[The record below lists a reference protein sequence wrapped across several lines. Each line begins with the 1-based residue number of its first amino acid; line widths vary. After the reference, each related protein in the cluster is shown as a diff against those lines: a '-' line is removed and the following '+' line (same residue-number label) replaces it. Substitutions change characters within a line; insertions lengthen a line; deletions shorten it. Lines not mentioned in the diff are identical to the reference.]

1 MNFDYGVPEHSVTV
15 PVFDKGSQCA
25 NYHCIFGFTQ
35 MCFHFFLKVNAIYR
49 QTVASNLNCTIVG
62 LLLIR

>member
-25 NYHCIFGFTQ
+25 SCRCIFWF
-35 MCFHFFLKVNAIYR
+35 
-49 QTVASNLNCTIVG
+49 
-62 LLLIR
+62 